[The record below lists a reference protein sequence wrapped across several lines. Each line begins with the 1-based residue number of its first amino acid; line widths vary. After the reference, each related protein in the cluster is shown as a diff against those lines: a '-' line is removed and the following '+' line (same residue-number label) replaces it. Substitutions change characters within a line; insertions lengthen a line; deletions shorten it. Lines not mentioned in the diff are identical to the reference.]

1 MRKNI
6 EDYVNDF
13 IASLENDNDDSLS
26 SDKPMD
32 RDELLKRLEEIEA
45 AYSDEGQAGT
55 DISELPPL
63 PTYEYKEYDAPTD
76 EEIAKT
82 AESSLSDYRAESI
95 AAIEKAAEEGRQA
108 DKEARERAQES
119 AERTAESIDSD
130 YEEASKSLN
139 DDALKRGLARSSIAV
154 NRTADLSSARAEAMA
169 SLAVASEQERLRL
182 DSELAAL
189 ENERT
194 RALDAFDIAYAAR
207 VTEKINELTAERT
220 AREEEVLEYNN
231 KLREQEKK
239 DAEDRAEL
247 IADLREQ
254 ALEASENDGVN
265 AEQGEGANK
274 AKYTAIHAYLSTLSR
289 ERAKEAVRE
298 DALIRNS
305 LTDYYYYKLYNEY
318 GR

>member
-1 MRKNI
+1 
-6 EDYVNDF
+6 
-13 IASLENDNDDSLS
+13 
-26 SDKPMD
+26 
-32 RDELLKRLEEIEA
+32 
-45 AYSDEGQAGT
+45 
-55 DISELPPL
+55 
-63 PTYEYKEYDAPTD
+63 
-76 EEIAKT
+76 
-82 AESSLSDYRAESI
+82 
-95 AAIEKAAEEGRQA
+95 
-108 DKEARERAQES
+108 
-119 AERTAESIDSD
+119 
-130 YEEASKSLN
+130 
-139 DDALKRGLARSSIAV
+139 
-154 NRTADLSSARAEAMA
+154 MA

-265 AEQGEGANK
+265 AEQGEGVNK